1 MQFQLSLFK
10 RLFAIFALMLSVAV
24 QADEGAESLEKRLKD
39 LYPATQIERI
49 QTSEISG
56 LYEVMMG
63 KNSAYTDA
71 TGRYFVFGHLY
82 DMKTQRDL
90 TAERMDKQQRINF
103 AQLPL
108 DDAIKTVHGKG
119 ERVLVVFSDPDCPF
133 CKRLEPELDKLSNV
147 TLYTFPYPL
156 ESLHP
161 ESPDKA
167 VAVWCAPDRARAW
180 ADLMKTGKAPATKN
194 CDNPIQRNI
203 TLAQRLGVNG
213 TPTLFAA
220 DGRMLPGAASSERI
234 EQWLG
239 EAQP

>member
-119 ERVLVVFSDPDCPF
+119 ERVLVVFSDPDCPY
-133 CKRLEPELDKLSNV
+133 CKRLEPELDKLNNV

-167 VAVWCAPDRARAW
+167 AAVWCAPDRARAW

-220 DGRMLPGAASSERI
+220 DGRMLPGAASVERI

>member
-10 RLFAIFALMLSVAV
+10 RLFVFFALILSVAA
-24 QADEGAESLEKRLKD
+24 QADEGAGNLEKRLKD
-39 LYPATQIERI
+39 LYPVTRI
-49 QTSEISG
+49 DHVQPSEIPAI
-56 LYEVMMG
+56 YEVTMG
-63 KNSAYTDA
+63 KNAAYTDT

-133 CKRLEPELDKLSNV
+133 CKRLEPELEKLNNV

-161 ESPDKA
+161 ESQDKA
-167 VAVWCAPDRARAW
+167 VAVWCAPDRASAW
-180 ADLMKTGKAPATKN
+180 ANLMKTGKAPVNRN

-203 TLAQRLGVNG
+203 QLAQRLGVNG

-220 DGRMLPGAASSERI
+220 DGRMLPGAASVERI
-234 EQWLG
+234 EQWLA
-239 EAQP
+239 ESQP